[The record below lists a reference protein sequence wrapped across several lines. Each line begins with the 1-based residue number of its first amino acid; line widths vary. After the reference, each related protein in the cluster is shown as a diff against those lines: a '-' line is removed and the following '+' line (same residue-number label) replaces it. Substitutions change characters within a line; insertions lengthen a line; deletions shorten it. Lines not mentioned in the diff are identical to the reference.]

1 MNIKKLL
8 FAAAFILLSLFAFQ
22 FYSNHPAF
30 STSITQHNSNN
41 FIIKTKVFLSGLIN
55 KKNSDKQ
62 AVDAKQEDTVF
73 TSNQNNIEEAKTI
86 ELSNVIGM
94 LEEYVSLTENTLPND
109 ENGFDNNVSINLF
122 IGSLNRS
129 DFLQKNI
136 DLKFA
141 IIKLM
146 RLITNAK
153 IPFKNLYLRSSNLQ
167 TAKKSSLESNQDFL
181 EKQNVR
187 KNNLQTDITIQKE
200 KFKENIT
207 ANLRDIKIAAENKT
221 SKQVLPTDAFF
232 LSTKSLV
239 ESAKKI
245 KWSTDEKAK
254 KMKWIA
260 ENSKVLMLRVDSI
273 DGDTLYAT
281 ELRTVVIGGG
291 RVSRMA
297 SVGGGSGGGGIVYE
311 PTNVIVTVTGVPNT
325 LKKLKQCS
333 IEVYPEPP
341 ENSEQKNRYVFVKLM
356 Q

>member
-1 MNIKKLL
+1 
-8 FAAAFILLSLFAFQ
+8 LLSLFAFQ
-22 FYSNHPAF
+22 FYSNHPAI
-30 STSITQHNSNN
+30 STSITQPNSNN
-41 FIIKTKVFLSGLIN
+41 FIIKAKVFLSGLIN
-55 KKNSDKQ
+55 KKNNDKQ
-62 AVDAKQEDTVF
+62 SVVDKQESTAF
-73 TSNQNNIEEAKTI
+73 TSIQNNVEEAKTI
-86 ELSNVIGM
+86 KLSDVIVM

-109 ENGFDNNVSINLF
+109 ENGFDNNTSINLF
-122 IGSLNRS
+122 ISNLNRS
-129 DFLQKNI
+129 GFLQTNS

-153 IPFKNLYLRSSNLQ
+153 IPFKNLHLRSSNLQ
-167 TAKKSSLESNQDFL
+167 IAEKSSLESNQDFL

-187 KNNLQTDITIQKE
+187 KNNLQTDLTTQKD
-200 KFKENIT
+200 KFKENIN
-207 ANLRDIKIAAENKT
+207 ANLRSIKFVAANKN
-221 SKQVLPTDAFF
+221 SKQILPTDAFF
-232 LSTKSLV
+232 LSTKILV
-239 ESAKKI
+239 ESAKEI

-260 ENSKVLMLRVDSI
+260 ENSKVLLLRIDSI
-273 DGDTLYAT
+273 EGNILYAT

-311 PTNVIVTVTGVPNT
+311 PTNVIVTVTGIPNT

-341 ENSEQKNRYVFVKLM
+341 ENSEQKNKYVFIKLM